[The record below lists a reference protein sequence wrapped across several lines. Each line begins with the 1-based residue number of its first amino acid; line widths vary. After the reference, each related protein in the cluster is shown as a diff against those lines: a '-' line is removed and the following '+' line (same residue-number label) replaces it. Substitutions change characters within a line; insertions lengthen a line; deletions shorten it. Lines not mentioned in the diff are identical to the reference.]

1 MAEEKLFRARSWR
14 SRVLAIGAAHA
25 PPYDQRQEDDPANVS
40 HRFRMTSL
48 CGLLQWGFP
57 LKTIR
62 GTD

>member
-1 MAEEKLFRARSWR
+1 MAEEKLFCARSWR

-25 PPYDQRQEDDPANVS
+25 PPYDKRQEDDPDNVS
-40 HRFRMTSL
+40 HRLRMTPL